1 MSWDFKARAKMEYP
15 ASSMFDVLIVDD
27 DPHQRAIERDT
38 LDTGEFRVTEVS
50 SGIEALYLLKTQNFD
65 AVMLDKRMPGMDGD
79 EVCRRIRGELGL
91 KMLPIIMVTGN
102 GDIENF
108 KESMAVGA
116 SDFVRKPYAPTEL
129 LVRVRAAAQRKR
141 LTDELDSAET
151 LLFALARMVEAKD
164 GMTGDH
170 CSRLSH
176 YGVVLG
182 RALGLSNEQLQ
193 ALRRG
198 GVLHDIGKLGIP
210 DSILLKPGTLTD
222 AEWTVMRQ
230 HVNIGA
236 SIIGELKCMRL
247 TVDIVRYHHER
258 WDGTGYPEGLKGE
271 QIPLLARV
279 FQIVD
284 IYDAL
289 SHVRPY
295 KKAFSQAEVAEIL
308 LDETRKGYRDPDI
321 VSVFLDILQN
331 RPEELMLPRQ
341 QQDELGLSLFSDIEK
356 TKVLEWDMTQAE

>member
-1 MSWDFKARAKMEYP
+1 MGYP
-15 ASSMFDVLIVDD
+15 ANVIFDVLIVDD
-27 DPHQRAIERDT
+27 DPHQRAFERET
-38 LDTGEFRVTEVS
+38 LDTGEFQVTEVG
-50 SGIEALYLLKTQNFD
+50 SGMDALKLLATKDFD
-65 AVMLDKRMPGMDGD
+65 VVLLDKLMPGMDGD

-91 KMLPIIMVTGN
+91 VMLPIIMVTGD
-102 GDIENF
+102 GDLGNLQ
-108 KESMAVGA
+108 ESMVAGA

-141 LTDELDSAET
+141 MTDELDSAET
-151 LLFALARMVEAKD
+151 LLFALARMVEKKD
-164 GMTGDH
+164 GTTGDH

-182 RALGLSNEQLQ
+182 RALGLSSPQLQ

-210 DSILLKPGTLTD
+210 DSILLKPGKLTS
-222 AEWTVMRQ
+222 AEWTLMKQ
-230 HVNIGA
+230 HVTIGA

-247 TVDIVRYHHER
+247 TEDIVKYHHER
-258 WDGTGYPEGLKGE
+258 WDGSGYPEGLKGE

-289 SHVRPY
+289 AHARPY
-295 KKAFSQAEVAEIL
+295 KRAFTKMEVIDIL
-308 LDETRKGYRDPDI
+308 LDETRKGYRDPEI
-321 VSVFLDILQN
+321 VSVFVGILLN
-331 RPEELMLPRQ
+331 SPEDLMMSQ
-341 QQDELGLSLFSDIEK
+341 QPQDDLGLQLFSDIEK
-356 TKVLEWDMTQAE
+356 TKVLEWDICQAE